1 MANWLL
7 QYGQTPYIKIGGVI
21 VHVQSIGIKAKNIDD
36 MIQKVKTGLPVKS
49 FEKLGKKLGVSDN
62 LLSQIVNIPRRTL
75 TRRKQQGRL
84 NAEESEKVLRI
95 ARLYDKALDVF
106 EDAAGAEKWLKE
118 PARGLGSAIP
128 LRYART
134 ELGAR
139 EVERL
144 LARIEHG
151 VFPG

>member
-1 MANWLL
+1 
-7 QYGQTPYIKIGGVI
+7 
-21 VHVQSIGIKAKNIDD
+21 VHVQSIGIKSKNIDD
-36 MIQKVKTGLPVKS
+36 MIQKVKKGLPIKS

-62 LLSQIVNIPRRTL
+62 LLCQIVNIPKRTL

-84 NAEESEKVLRI
+84 NTEESEKVLRI

-118 PARGLGSAIP
+118 PARGLGGAIP
-128 LRYART
+128 LRYAQT

-139 EVERL
+139 EVEML

>member
-1 MANWLL
+1 
-7 QYGQTPYIKIGGVI
+7 